1 MNIKEI
7 LEESDPTIQ
16 FRFSKEK
23 PKRYFSIVYR
33 RKEHSMMAL
42 QIVFLTDGIFAP
54 VSKIPSVNAMQ

>member
-23 PKRYFSIVYR
+23 PKKYFSIEEKNIEYDNTSDKVLL
-33 RKEHSMMAL
+33 M
-42 QIVFLTDGIFAP
+42 
-54 VSKIPSVNAMQ
+54 